1 MADATVIPAVRD
13 VHGNGRK
20 AELEEKRMADSL
32 SGLTAEQAQAF
43 HKLYMVGFIVF
54 TAIAIVAHFLVWQWR
69 PWFPGPEG
77 YASLVEGTKLVVS
90 QVTPFLA

>member
-1 MADATVIPAVRD
+1 
-13 VHGNGRK
+13 
-20 AELEEKRMADSL
+20 MADSL

-43 HKLYMVGFIVF
+43 HKLFMVGFIVF

-77 YASLVEGTKLVVS
+77 YASLIEGTKMLAS
-90 QVTPFLA
+90 PFIPILA